1 MQRVKWLI
9 IIIVKMERTI
19 TITVPDADEI
29 KMYTNEELG
38 GQLKGMYMNWL
49 KGIKNEGKLNLFG
62 KVAVFKGKEFENT
75 IFNMFKDC
83 FKGYNY
89 KQVSS
94 VNHYGDGILE
104 SPSGLKVMVELKN
117 YGSVVPTSQVDK
129 LKSDMVLREHKYAMF
144 ISLNGVCGKKA
155 FDIETYWN
163 CGKAYVI
170 VYITANS
177 KYGVEIGVEML
188 EQIYLIEEKGSLAKS
203 VCEDLGLLV
212 NVSNDLEKLRNSYD
226 VMEKGIRSQLDNYYK
241 EFRES
246 EISIKQTIERIMG
259 NVGNH
264 ICMHECD
271 VGVDEII
278 NSWSKG
284 ACNIMNKIY
293 DMIKGNNYGLSSISG
308 VIHVVDKVSGGYV
321 CHVEPKGA
329 GINIVFNEM
338 NISVNNNNY
347 DIVIKYIEPLL
358 KQIRL
363 SSCETF

>member
-129 LKSDMVLREHKYAMF
+129 LKSLKLYPNSRLKEWEFAILPLYHLDHLKDDLK
-144 ISLNGVCGKKA
+144 IKK
-155 FDIETYWN
+155 
-163 CGKAYVI
+163 
-170 VYITANS
+170 S
-177 KYGVEIGVEML
+177 
-188 EQIYLIEEKGSLAKS
+188 
-203 VCEDLGLLV
+203 
-212 NVSNDLEKLRNSYD
+212 
-226 VMEKGIRSQLDNYYK
+226 
-241 EFRES
+241 
-246 EISIKQTIERIMG
+246 
-259 NVGNH
+259 
-264 ICMHECD
+264 
-271 VGVDEII
+271 
-278 NSWSKG
+278 
-284 ACNIMNKIY
+284 
-293 DMIKGNNYGLSSISG
+293 
-308 VIHVVDKVSGGYV
+308 
-321 CHVEPKGA
+321 
-329 GINIVFNEM
+329 
-338 NISVNNNNY
+338 
-347 DIVIKYIEPLL
+347 
-358 KQIRL
+358 
-363 SSCETF
+363 